1 MVFAS
6 AGRAAARASP
16 LPPPAK
22 ARWRFSAFVSAKK
35 SGLSSCFR
43 IRLAIT
49 QVSRVNRRRSHLT
62 REARRRRLARSAHA
76 IEAERGARRPRWRPP
91 EAARDLRPHGVL
103 RRRLV
108 TGEVC
113 RLQALPRV
121 TALLTALLLAPQAGW
136 PCQHAVL
143 ALPGPRRLDGSF
155 AGRQESGQ
163 SAASPRTACSRSHGA
178 LTHGVRAAQR
188 VALPPRLRPLLLR
201 PRLVPTDRRFVA
213 RPSRFRS
220 RKGHWA
226 TARACTGE
234 VRGQL
239 LPLARSRPGK
249 LVDACLAST
258 SGVMCSVR

>member
-1 MVFAS
+1 MI
-6 AGRAAARASP
+6 GP
-16 LPPPAK
+16 
-22 ARWRFSAFVSAKK
+22 
-35 SGLSSCFR
+35 
-43 IRLAIT
+43 AIT
-49 QVSRVNRRRSHLT
+49 QVSRVNRRTPPLT
-62 REARRRRLARSAHA
+62 RGSGPRRRRRARSPHA

-108 TGEVC
+108 AGEVC